1 MNYLKS
7 QTNSFQLRLG
17 VGLVVLGGALM
28 PLSPFFFLILVPVG
42 VYSLVLGLSSRIKST
57 PLRVGTVAPVAL
69 LLALLV
75 GGASLAAFN
84 PEALERETSSQVTE
98 SETPVPEASESTPTA
113 TPNSSASASP
123 RSSSSSSGSTSPTT
137 QTEAQTASN
146 LTTLINSLQVAV
158 ENRTGYNREL
168 FRHWVDADGD
178 GCDTRDEVLIA
189 ESLTPVTIGAGCSLS
204 GGTWLSPY
212 DMVSTTNASGFD
224 VDHLVPLAEAWDSG
238 ASNWDSATR
247 QAFANDLDFSM
258 SLIAVTASSNRSK
271 SDRDPA
277 EWLPTNTAYHCEY
290 AVAWVQVKVR
300 WKLTIDSAEK
310 EKLLSL
316 ANSCGGEAL
325 EFSPSPANVSGGNA
339 ATSPTTAPA
348 PAAPVAP
355 AAPAQPSS
363 NCQAGQVDINTA
375 SEEQLMTIIHIG
387 TTRVAELVSLR
398 PYRTI
403 DGLDNISGIGDAR
416 MADIRA
422 QGIACVG

>member
-7 QTNSFQLRLG
+7 QTNSFQIRLG
-17 VGLVVLGGALM
+17 FALVLLGGALM
-28 PLSPFFFLILVPVG
+28 ALSPFFFLILVPIG
-42 VYSLVLGLSSRIKST
+42 TYSLVLGFTTRIKST
-57 PLRVGTVAPVAL
+57 PLRVGAVASLAL
-69 LLALLV
+69 LLALLI

-84 PEALERETSSQVTE
+84 PDAIERESSSRVNE
-98 SETPVPEASESTPTA
+98 SETPEPEASENDPSPA
-113 TPNSSASASP
+113 PSISASAS
-123 RSSSSSSGSTSPTT
+123 GTTSPTT

-168 FRHWVDADGD
+168 FRHWIDADGD

-212 DMVSTTNASGFD
+212 DMVSTTNASSFD
-224 VDHLVPLAEAWDSG
+224 VDHFVPLAEAWDSG
-238 ASNWDSATR
+238 AANWDSATR

-277 EWLPTNTAYHCEY
+277 EWLPTNSAYHCEY

-348 PAAPVAP
+348 
-355 AAPAQPSS
+355 QPSS
-363 NCQAGQVDINTA
+363 NCQPGQVDINTA
-375 SEEQLMTIIHIG
+375 SDEQLMTIIHIG
-387 TTRVAELVSLR
+387 TTRVAELKSRR
-398 PYRTI
+398 PYSSI
-403 DGLDNISGIGDAR
+403 EGLDNINGIGEVR
-416 MADIRA
+416 MAEIRA
-422 QGIACVG
+422 QGVACVG

>member
-7 QTNSFQLRLG
+7 QTTSFQIRLG
-17 VGLVVLGGALM
+17 FALVLLGGALM
-28 PLSPFFFLILVPVG
+28 ALSPFFFLILVPIG
-42 VYSLVLGLSSRIKST
+42 TYSLVLGFTTRIKST
-57 PLRVGTVAPVAL
+57 PLRVGAVAPLAL
-69 LLALLV
+69 LLALLI

-84 PEALERETSSQVTE
+84 PDAIERETSSQVNE
-98 SETPVPEASESTPTA
+98 SETPEPEASENDPSPA
-113 TPNSSASASP
+113 PSISASAS
-123 RSSSSSSGSTSPTT
+123 GTTSPTT

-178 GCDTRDEVLIA
+178 GCDTRKEVLIA
-189 ESLTPVTIGAGCSLS
+189 ESTTPVTIGSGCSIS

-212 DMVSTTNASGFD
+212 DMVSTTNASSFD

-238 ASNWDSATR
+238 ASKWDSATR

-300 WKLTIDSAEK
+300 WKLTIDAAEK
-310 EKLLSL
+310 EKLLSV

-387 TTRVAELVSLR
+387 ATRVQELISLR
-398 PYRTI
+398 PYSSI
-403 DGLDNISGIGDAR
+403 EGLDNISGIGDAR

>member
-7 QTNSFQLRLG
+7 QTTTFQTRLG
-17 VGLVVLGGALM
+17 FALVVAGGALM
-28 PLSPFFFLILVPVG
+28 ALSPFFFLILVPIG
-42 VYSLVLGLSSRIKST
+42 AYSLVLGFSSRIKST
-57 PLRVGTVAPVAL
+57 PLRVGTVVPVAL
-69 LLALLV
+69 LLSLLI
-75 GGASLAAFN
+75 GGSTLAAVN
-84 PEALERETSSQVTE
+84 PEAMQSESSSQVTK
-98 SETPVPEASESTPTA
+98 SETPEPEATETTPSA
-113 TPNSSASASP
+113 SPSNSASAS
-123 RSSSSSSGSTSPTT
+123 SSTSPNT
-137 QTEAQTASN
+137 QAEAKTASS
-146 LTTLINSLQVAV
+146 LSTLINSLPVAV
-158 ENRTGYNREL
+158 ETRAGYNRDL
-168 FRHWVDADGD
+168 FRHWIDADGD

-212 DMVSTTNASGFD
+212 DMVSTTNASSFD

-277 EWLPTNTAYHCEY
+277 EWLPTNNAYHCEY

-300 WKLTIDSAEK
+300 WKLTIDAAEK

-355 AAPAQPSS
+355 VAPAAPAQPSS

-387 TTRVAELVSLR
+387 TTRVADLVSLR

>member
-7 QTNSFQLRLG
+7 QTTSFQIRLG
-17 VGLVVLGGALM
+17 FALVLLGGALM
-28 PLSPFFFLILVPVG
+28 ALSPFFFLILVPIG
-42 VYSLVLGLSSRIKST
+42 TYSLVLGFTTRIKST
-57 PLRVGTVAPVAL
+57 PLRVGAVAPLAL
-69 LLALLV
+69 LLALLI

-84 PEALERETSSQVTE
+84 PDAIERETSSQVNE
-98 SETPVPEASESTPTA
+98 SETPEPEASENDPSPA
-113 TPNSSASASP
+113 PSISASAS
-123 RSSSSSSGSTSPTT
+123 GTTSPTT

-178 GCDTRDEVLIA
+178 GCDTRKEVLIA
-189 ESLTPVTIGAGCSLS
+189 ESTTPVTIGSGCSIS

-212 DMVSTTNASGFD
+212 DMVSTTNASSFD

-238 ASNWDSATR
+238 ASKWDSATR

-277 EWLPTNTAYHCEY
+277 EWLPSNSAYHCEY
-290 AVAWVQVKVR
+290 AVAWVQVKQR
-300 WKLTIDSAEK
+300 WKLSVDTAEK
-310 EKLLSL
+310 DKLLSI
-316 ANSCGGEAL
+316 ANSCGGEEL
-325 EFSPSPANVSGGNA
+325 EFAPSAP
-339 ATSPTTAPA
+339 TSPGSSSTPA
-348 PAAPVAP
+348 PTNAPVGP
-355 AAPAQPSS
+355 SQPSS
-363 NCQAGQVDINTA
+363 NCEPGQVDINTA
-375 SEEQLMTIIHIG
+375 SEEQLMTIKHIG
-387 TTRVAELVSLR
+387 SSRVTELISLR
-398 PYRTI
+398 PYSSI
-403 DGLDNISGIGDAR
+403 EGLDNISGIGEAR

>member
-7 QTNSFQLRLG
+7 QTTSFQIRLG
-17 VGLVVLGGALM
+17 FALVLLGGALM
-28 PLSPFFFLILVPVG
+28 ALSPFFFLILVPVG

-98 SETPVPEASESTPTA
+98 SETPMPEASESTPSS
-113 TPNSSASASP
+113 TPSSSASP
-123 RSSSSSSGSTSPTT
+123 SGSTSPST
-137 QTEAQTASN
+137 QTEAKTASS
-146 LTTLINSLQVAV
+146 LTALINSLQVAV
-158 ENRTGYNREL
+158 ETRAGYNRDL
-168 FRHWVDADGD
+168 FRHWIDADGD

-189 ESLTPVTIGAGCSLS
+189 ESTTPVTVGAGCSLS

-224 VDHLVPLAEAWDSG
+224 VDHFVPLAEAWDSG
-238 ASNWDSATR
+238 AANWDSATR

-325 EFSPSPANVSGGNA
+325 EFSPSPANVGGGNA

>member
-7 QTNSFQLRLG
+7 QTTTFQTRLG
-17 VGLVVLGGALM
+17 YILVVLGGALIS
-28 PLSPFFFLILVPVG
+28 LSPFLFLILVPIG
-42 VYSLVLGLSSRIKST
+42 VYSLVLGFSSRIKSK
-57 PLRVGTVAPVAL
+57 PLRVGVVVPS
-69 LLALLV
+69 ALLV
-75 GGASLAAFN
+75 ALFIGGTSLGATN
-84 PEALERETSSQVTE
+84 PDAIERESASEVTE
-98 SETPVPEASESTPTA
+98 SETPMPEASESSPSRTPS
-113 TPNSSASASP
+113 SSASP
-123 RSSSSSSGSTSPTT
+123 SGSTSPST
-137 QTEAQTASN
+137 QTEAKTASS
-146 LTTLINSLQVAV
+146 LTELINSLQVAV
-158 ENRTGYNREL
+158 ETRAGYNRDL
-168 FRHWVDADGD
+168 FRHWIDADGD

-189 ESLTPVTIGAGCSLS
+189 ESTTPVTVGSGCSLS

-224 VDHLVPLAEAWDSG
+224 VDHFVPLAEAWDSG
-238 ASNWDSATR
+238 AANWDSATR

-258 SLIAVTASSNRSK
+258 SLIAVTARSNRSK

-300 WKLTIDSAEK
+300 WKLTIDAAEK

-398 PYRTI
+398 PYRSI

>member
-7 QTNSFQLRLG
+7 QTTTFQTRLG
-17 VGLVVLGGALM
+17 FALVVVGGALM
-28 PLSPFFFLILVPVG
+28 ALSPFFFLIIVPIG
-42 VYSLVLGLSSRIKST
+42 AYSLVLGFSGRIKST
-57 PLRVGTVAPVAL
+57 PLRVGVVVPLAL
-69 LLALLV
+69 LLALLI
-75 GGASLAAFN
+75 GGSTLASVN
-84 PEALERETSSQVTE
+84 PDAIERQSSPQVSE
-98 SETPVPEASESTPTA
+98 SEAPELEASETTPSA
-113 TPNSSASASP
+113 SPSSSASAP
-123 RSSSSSSGSTSPTT
+123 TSTSPNT
-137 QTEAQTASN
+137 QAEAKTASS
-146 LTTLINSLQVAV
+146 LSTLINSLQVAV
-158 ENRTGYNREL
+158 ETRAGYNRDL

-189 ESLTPVTIGAGCSLS
+189 ESTTPVTVGSGCSLS

-224 VDHLVPLAEAWDSG
+224 VDHFVPLAEAWDSG
-238 ASNWDSATR
+238 AASWDSATR
-247 QAFANDLDFSM
+247 QAFANDLNFSM

-277 EWLPTNTAYHCEY
+277 EWLPTNSAYHCEY

-300 WKLTIDSAEK
+300 WKLSIDSAEK
-310 EKLLSL
+310 EKLVSL

-339 ATSPTTAPA
+339 ATAPTTAPA
-348 PAAPVAP
+348 PP

-387 TTRVAELVSLR
+387 TTRVAELISLR

-403 DGLDNISGIGDAR
+403 EGLDNIYGIGDAR